1 MFSEGTFRRYLFEIN
16 ATHEKLAALY
26 GQLAEHAG
34 DEEVRNTARAFL
46 RELQAEAGVISAL
59 HADLGRTT
67 VTPPARS
74 G

>member
-26 GQLAEHAG
+26 AELAEHAG

-46 RELQAEAGVISAL
+46 RELQDEAGLISAL
-59 HADLGRTT
+59 HADLGRA
-67 VTPPARS
+67 VTPPARP